1 MRQRA
6 SGSVGSGDPAPVR
19 RTWQPRRAHLTAI
32 KSVLFLACLLPFANL
47 AWSVATD
54 ALGANPV
61 EAVTRSLG
69 WWTLFLLCSTLAVS
83 PLRRL
88 TGAHWLLRLRRMLGL
103 FAFFYVALHFTTF
116 IWLEHWFDIAE
127 MAKDIVKRPFITVG
141 FTAFVLLIPLAATST
156 DAMQRRLGRSWSRLH
171 RLVYVIGV
179 LGVVHF
185 WWLVKRDVTEPAM
198 FAAAMTLL
206 LGVRLLWAARERSPA
221 SRAASAGRV
230 V

>member
-1 MRQRA
+1 MQQRA
-6 SGSVGSGDPAPVR
+6 SGSARSGNATPAR
-19 RTWQPRRAHLTAI
+19 RKWQPRGAHLTAI
-32 KSVLFLACLLPFANL
+32 KAVLFLACLLPFANL
-47 AWSVATD
+47 AWGVASD

-69 WWTLFLLCSTLAVS
+69 RWILYLLCATLAVS

-103 FAFFYVALHFTTF
+103 FAFFYAALHFTTY
-116 IWLEHWFDIAE
+116 IWLDQWFDVAE
-127 MAKDIVKRPFITVG
+127 IAKDVVMRPFITVG

-171 RLVYVIGV
+171 RMVYVISV

-221 SRAASAGRV
+221 SRTASAARV

>member
-1 MRQRA
+1 MRPRA
-6 SGSVGSGDPAPVR
+6 TGSAGAGESAPAR
-19 RTWQPRRAHLTAI
+19 RARQPRGAQLTAI
-32 KSVLFLACLLPFANL
+32 KSVLFLACLTPFAHL
-47 AWSVATD
+47 VWGVASD

-69 WWTLFLLCSTLAVS
+69 WWTLFLLCATLSVS

-88 TGAHWLLRLRRMLGL
+88 TGAHWLVRLRRMLGL
-103 FAFFYVALHFTTF
+103 FAFFYAALHFTTF
-116 IWLEHWFDIAE
+116 IWLEHWFDLAE

-185 WWLVKRDVTEPAM
+185 WWLVKRDVTDPAM

-206 LGVRLLWAARERSPA
+206 LSLRLLWTVRDRSSA
-221 SRAASAGRV
+221 SRAASAGRIV
-230 V
+230 